1 MRTTRYQSR
10 DFGVLEIIISVA
22 ILAAF
27 SVFVLKLFVSAST
40 DEKKVK
46 QLDLATNSA
55 VTYIE
60 QFKSS
65 SSPYEICS
73 TLGAA
78 APTSGSF
85 KKTIF
90 IDEGIQAVIEI
101 SEDSQNAAGSIY
113 SMNIDMQKA
122 TGESVY
128 KLNGLKYFGRVK

>member
-27 SVFVLKLFVSAST
+27 SVFVLKLFVSASN
-40 DEKKVK
+40 DEKKMK
-46 QLDLATNSA
+46 QLDLATHSA

-85 KKTIF
+85 KKTVF

-113 SMNIDMQKA
+113 TMNIDMQKS

-128 KLNGLKYFGRVK
+128 KLNGLKYFERVK